1 VQSKGAD
8 GKVTSLHMTLDDEK
22 QLLSEKPALRQ
33 IYEAQVRTALFRAAV
48 FSAHAIMTPSLFGL
62 AALAVSYGVAN

>member
-33 IYEAQVRTALFRAAV
+33 IYEAQVSTALFCC
-48 FSAHAIMTPSLFGL
+48 
-62 AALAVSYGVAN
+62 SYEAYQHMPPAYPWQHHHLCLRV